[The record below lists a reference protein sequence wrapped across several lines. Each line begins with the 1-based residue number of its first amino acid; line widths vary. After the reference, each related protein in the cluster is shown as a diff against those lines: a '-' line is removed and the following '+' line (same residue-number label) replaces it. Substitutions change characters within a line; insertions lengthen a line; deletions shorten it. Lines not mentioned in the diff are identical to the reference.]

1 MNKVKNNRADII
13 LRENSKIV
21 NEFSLLY
28 YIDKVIAES
37 AKAENR
43 PNDVRYQYIIIG
55 NDLLF
60 VIKSQYQKVRRRI
73 EYRLLRNLKRNFG
86 LRFNLIDGVFSN
98 SKYGIYEGI
107 DPNRSFMEWDFFKQK
122 VTIFYCNGIR
132 PNEELGL
139 NHLEVLKKN
148 GFDYS
153 RDKNWSMFEKAYEKA
168 YGELPV
174 TGFLKMQKKY
184 ERGDVQ

>member
-1 MNKVKNNRADII
+1 MCGESRTHGVNRGKSWKHWKRQAY
-13 LRENSKIV
+13 LSE
-21 NEFSLLY
+21 L
-28 YIDKVIAES
+28 AES

-107 DPNRSFMEWDFFKQK
+107 DPNRSFMEWDFF
-122 VTIFYCNGIR
+122 
-132 PNEELGL
+132 
-139 NHLEVLKKN
+139 
-148 GFDYS
+148 YS

>member
-1 MNKVKNNRADII
+1 M
-13 LRENSKIV
+13 
-21 NEFSLLY
+21 
-28 YIDKVIAES
+28 
-37 AKAENR
+37 
-43 PNDVRYQYIIIG
+43 G
-55 NDLLF
+55 
-60 VIKSQYQKVRRRI
+60 
-73 EYRLLRNLKRNFG
+73 
-86 LRFNLIDGVFSN
+86 
-98 SKYGIYEGI
+98 
-107 DPNRSFMEWDFFKQK
+107 FFKA
-122 VTIFYCNGIR
+122 IR

-139 NHLEVLKKN
+139 NHLEVLKNN

>member
-1 MNKVKNNRADII
+1 MCGESRTHGVNRGKSWKHWKRQAY
-13 LRENSKIV
+13 LSE
-21 NEFSLLY
+21 L
-28 YIDKVIAES
+28 AES

-73 EYRLLRNLKRNFG
+73 EYRLLRNLERNFG
-86 LRFNLIDGVFSN
+86 LRFNLIDGDFSN

>member
-1 MNKVKNNRADII
+1 MCGESRMHGAKRGKSWKHWKRQAY
-13 LRENSKIV
+13 LSE
-21 NEFSLLY
+21 L
-28 YIDKVIAES
+28 AES

-55 NDLLF
+55 NDILF

-73 EYRLLRNLKRNFG
+73 EYRLLRNLERNFG
-86 LRFNLIDGVFSN
+86 LRFNLIDGAFSN

-107 DPNRSFMEWDFFKQK
+107 DPNRSFMEWDCLKQK

-132 PNEELGL
+132 SNKELGFH
-139 NHLEVLKKN
+139 HLEVLKKN

-153 RDKNWSMFEKAYEKA
+153 CDKDWNLFETAYEKA
-168 YGELPV
+168 YGELPIMTV
-174 TGFLKMQKKY
+174 LKRRKEY
-184 ERGDVQ
+184 ERRDM

>member
-1 MNKVKNNRADII
+1 MNKVKNNRTDVI

-21 NEFSLLY
+21 NEFALLY
-28 YIDKVIAES
+28 YIDKVISES
-37 AKAENR
+37 TKAENR

-60 VIKSQYQKVRRRI
+60 VIKSKYQKIRRRI
-73 EYRLLRNLKRNFG
+73 EYRLLHNLERNFG
-86 LRFNLIDGVFSN
+86 LRFNLIDSAFSN

-107 DPNRSFMEWDFFKQK
+107 DPNRSFMEWNCFKQE

-132 PNEELGL
+132 PNGELGRP
-139 NHLEVLKKN
+139 HLELLKEN

-153 RDKNWSMFEKAYEKA
+153 SDKNWNLFEEAYEKA
-168 YGELPV
+168 YGELPIMAV
-174 TGFLKMQKKY
+174 LKMQKECDGRY
-184 ERGDVQ
+184 M